1 MDLGGAKKV
10 KHVHLVQGEGD
21 KLAAGVIEYSTD
33 GTNWKTLQTLAGD
46 RISDISQNFTAQYV
60 RVRNTQLLS
69 KWWRIG
75 DFTVD
80 VDTTNTDLT
89 VTNVDSLK
97 ETPVV
102 DSRGSYEMTLPQG
115 TNIPA
120 NGYLG
125 LKLDRLHEANSIAL
139 KDA

>member
-1 MDLGGAKKV
+1 MV
-10 KHVHLVQGEGD
+10 E
-21 KLAAGVIEYSTD
+21 
-33 GTNWKTLQTLAGD
+33 NWGLHG
-46 RISDISQNFTAQYV
+46 R
-60 RVRNTQLLS
+60 
-69 KWWRIG
+69 
-75 DFTVD
+75 
-80 VDTTNTDLT
+80 VDTPNTDLT

-125 LKLDRLHEANSIAL
+125 LKFRPTP
-139 KDA
+139 